1 MKQTIFFIV
10 TVLVFTSCTT
20 TRHLSSEN
28 SSYETAGY
36 AEPPITQS
44 LFNDK
49 NSSISEENIQKIL
62 DGNYEVPKKWRI
74 AIVKLES
81 KQYQQPRYYYY
92 WTSEEYLKNQQ
103 SYLELFTEKFKN
115 FQQVTSVSVIPD
127 LLISNTPTF
136 VNIRESAVRT
146 QANIVAI
153 YSIKSDIYSKYRAFS
168 PDIIKA
174 FATVEF
180 IIMDV
185 RTGLIP
191 FSTIVKKDYQSQ
203 IQKTD
208 FDNLEARNREKNE
221 AVLLAINEIGQ
232 QLAKFLKTDN

>member
-10 TVLVFTSCTT
+10 TVLVLTSCTMT
-20 TRHLSSEN
+20 GNLNSESSN
-28 SSYETAGY
+28 YEA

-62 DGNYEVPKKWRI
+62 DGNYELPKKWRI
-74 AIVKLES
+74 AIVKVES
-81 KQYQQPRYYYY
+81 KQYQRYY
-92 WTSEEYLKNQQ
+92 WTNEEYLKTQQ
-103 SYLELFTEKFKN
+103 SYLDLFTEKFKN

-127 LLISNTPTF
+127 LLISNNPTF

-153 YSIKSDIYSKYRAFS
+153 YSITSDIYSRYRAFS

-191 FSTIVKKDYQSQ
+191 FSTIVKKDYRSQ
-203 IQKTD
+203 KEKTD
-208 FDNLEARNREKNE
+208 LDYLEARNRVKNE

-232 QLAKFLKTDN
+232 QLTNFLKTDNKQ

>member
-10 TVLVFTSCTT
+10 TVLVLTSCTT
-20 TRHLSSEN
+20 TGNLNSES
-28 SSYETAGY
+28 SSYDTT
-36 AEPPITQS
+36 EPPITQS

-62 DGNYEVPKKWRI
+62 DGNYELPKKWRI
-74 AIVKLES
+74 AIVKVES
-81 KQYQQPRYYYY
+81 KQYQRYY
-92 WTSEEYLKNQQ
+92 WTNEEYLKTQQ
-103 SYLELFTEKFKN
+103 SYLDLFTEKFKN

-127 LLISNTPTF
+127 LLISNNPTF

-153 YSIKSDIYSKYRAFS
+153 YSITSDIYSRYRAFS

-191 FSTIVKKDYQSQ
+191 FSTIVKKDYRSQ
-203 IQKTD
+203 KEKTD
-208 FDNLEARNREKNE
+208 LDYLEARNRVKNE

-232 QLAKFLKTDN
+232 QLTNFLKTDNKQ